1 MIAENAIAAV
11 LVALLTG
18 GMLTLAIDRAVGNLW
33 ITLGYTAP
41 ATIVLAGVLFL
52 LSSDM
57 IKAGLDKLGLGKVL
71 GNFKSGGKTPPK
83 ED

>member
-33 ITLGYTAP
+33 VTLGYTAP
-41 ATIVLAGVLFL
+41 ATIVLAGVLFV

-57 IKAGLDKLGLGKVL
+57 LKAGLEKLGLGNLK
-71 GNFKSGGKTPPK
+71 FGGKKPPK

>member
-18 GMLTLAIDRAVGNLW
+18 GMLTMVLDRAVGNLW

-41 ATIVLAGVLFL
+41 ATIVLGGVLFL
-52 LSSDM
+52 LSTDTVR
-57 IKAGLDKLGLGKVL
+57 AGLEKLGLGNLK
-71 GNFKSGGKTPPK
+71 FGGKKPPK

>member
-41 ATIVLAGVLFL
+41 ATIILGGVLFL
-52 LSSDM
+52 LSTDTVR
-57 IKAGLDKLGLGKVL
+57 AGLEKLGLSNLK
-71 GNFKSGGKTPPK
+71 FGGKKPPK